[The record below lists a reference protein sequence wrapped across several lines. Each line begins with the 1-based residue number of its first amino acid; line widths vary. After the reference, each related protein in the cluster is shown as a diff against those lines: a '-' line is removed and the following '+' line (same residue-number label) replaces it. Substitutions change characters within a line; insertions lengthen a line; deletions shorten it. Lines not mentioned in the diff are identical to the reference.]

1 MPKGSGN
8 RIIPDLRGS
17 GLWRQYAGWKGASIS
32 LNMTQENPN
41 TVEPLRVLEAHGG
54 KDHPHWVI
62 NCLQENSTS
71 GYWAI
76 RGTHPNLGHIQILIT
91 LTPPPI

>member
-41 TVEPLRVLEAHGG
+41 TVEPLRVLEAPGAR
-54 KDHPHWVI
+54 
-62 NCLQENSTS
+62 ST
-71 GYWAI
+71 
-76 RGTHPNLGHIQILIT
+76 HIGSLTVSKKT
-91 LTPPPI
+91 LLVATGLYKVHTPIQVTFRF